1 MTDLAVHL
9 PTLLRSSVGGRDSV
23 VVDATTLREGLETLL
38 ARYPLLRFHLY
49 DESGAFRTHV
59 IVYYNGESVALMESL
74 DVPLREGDELEVI
87 NAVSGG

>member
-1 MTDLAVHL
+1 MDLVVHL

-23 VVDATTLREGLETLL
+23 VVDAGTLREGLETLL
-38 ARYPLLRFHLY
+38 AQHPLLRFHLY
-49 DESGAFRTHV
+49 DDRGRFRTHV